1 MKKVRGRL
9 MLLVS
14 IIVVSFICVL
24 PSYPPLYQALPSW
37 AKSLLPNKG
46 ITLGLDL
53 QGGIHM
59 VMEVDEDRAVE
70 IAVDRS
76 VTSLQDVLVDKK
88 IPVESVTRTEPTRIT
103 MQFQNAELKSD
114 IQKVLDDFPAF
125 VEAETAGTAN
135 TVVWDLR
142 EAESKRIK
150 DSAINQALET
160 IRNRIDQFGV
170 AEPLVQRQGLKQIV
184 VQLPGV
190 KDPKRAKDLIK
201 ETALLEFK
209 MLDEENQMK
218 LDLPARIP
226 KEKEAEVLQQAAGKL
241 PEGDQ
246 ILFERAIE
254 KDTGREYRIPY
265 LVKKRVMLTGDV
277 LSDARVSIGQFNDPY
292 VSITFDAKGGREF
305 DRITGENVKKR
316 MAVVLDNTIYSAPVI
331 QERITGGR
339 AQITGTF
346 TTQEAN
352 DLAIVLRAGALPAPL
367 KIIQDLTVGPSLG
380 RDSIEKGVQ
389 STIVAGILVV
399 LFMML
404 YYRLSGGIA
413 DFALILNLVCLMGA
427 LSALTATLTLPGIAG
442 IVLTIGMGVDS
453 NVLIFERIREELRSG
468 KAVRLAVDSGYDKA
482 LLTIIDSHVTTLITG
497 VALFLFGTG
506 PIKGFAVTLC
516 LGIAINLFTALVGTK
531 VIFDLMNQ
539 RNKVQQLSI

>member
-1 MKKVRGRL
+1 MKKIRGRL
-9 MLLVS
+9 LLLLLVIGIS
-14 IIVVSFICVL
+14 AVSFV
-24 PSYPPLYQALPSW
+24 PSYQDAYQALPAWMRSIV
-37 AKSLLPNKG
+37 PNKG
-46 ITLGLDL
+46 IALGLDL
-53 QGGIHM
+53 QGGIHL

-76 VTSLQDVLVDKK
+76 VVALQDLLLDKK
-88 IPVESVTRTEPTRIT
+88 IPVESVKRTSPTRIAI
-103 MQFQNAELKSD
+103 QFQNAELKAQ
-114 IQKVLDDFPAF
+114 IQKLLDDFPTF
-125 VEAETAGTAN
+125 SELESAGSPN
-135 TVVWDLR
+135 GLVWELR

-190 KDPKRAKDLIK
+190 RDPKRAKGLIK

-226 KEKEAEVLQQAAGKL
+226 KDRETEVVKQAESKL
-241 PEGDQ
+241 PEGSQ
-246 ILFERAIE
+246 ILFERAVE
-254 KDTGREYRIPY
+254 RDTGREYRIPY

-305 DRITGENVKKR
+305 ERITGENVKKR
-316 MAVVLDNTIYSAPVI
+316 MAIVLDNTIYSAPVI
-331 QERITGGR
+331 QERISGGR

-380 RDSIEKGVQ
+380 KDSIDKGVRA
-389 STIVAGILVV
+389 TLLAGAMVVVFMIV
-399 LFMML
+399 
-404 YYRLSGGIA
+404 YYRLSGVIA

-427 LSALTATLTLPGIAG
+427 LSALSATLTLPGIAG

-453 NVLIFERIREELRSG
+453 NVLIFERIREELRAG
-468 KAVRLAVDSGYDKA
+468 KGVRLAVDGGYDKA
-482 LLTIIDSHVTTLITG
+482 LLTIVDSHVTTLITG

-516 LGIAINLFTALVGTK
+516 PGIAINLFTALVGTK
-531 VIFDLMNQ
+531 VIFDLVNQ
-539 RNKVQQLSI
+539 RHKVEQLSI

>member
-1 MKKVRGRL
+1 MKKVAGRL
-9 MLLVS
+9 WLLALV
-14 IIVVSFICVL
+14 IVVSVVSFL
-24 PSYPPLYQALPSW
+24 PSYQPAYQAMPSW
-37 AKSLLPNKG
+37 LREMLPNKG

-59 VMEVDEDRAVE
+59 VLEVDEDRAVE

-76 VTSLQDVLVDKK
+76 VTALQDLIAEKQLA
-88 IPVESVTRTEPTRIT
+88 IESTKRTAHDQIT
-103 MQFQNAELKSD
+103 ILAQDADAKTAV
-114 IQKVLDDFPAF
+114 QKLIDNFPIF
-125 VEAETAGTAN
+125 VERESAGSGTTA
-135 TVVWDLR
+135 VWELR
-142 EAESKRIK
+142 EAETKRIK

-170 AEPLVQRQGLKQIV
+170 TEPIVQRQGLKQIV

-209 MLDEENQMK
+209 MLDEDIR
-218 LDLPARIP
+218 LDLPARVP
-226 KEKEAEVLQQAAGKL
+226 KDKEAEVLQEFASKL
-241 PEGDQ
+241 PEEDQ
-246 ILFERAIE
+246 ILFERVVD
-254 KDTGREYRIPY
+254 KDTGVEFRMPY
-265 LVKKRVMLTGDV
+265 VVKKRVMLTGDV
-277 LSDARVSIGQFNDPY
+277 LSDARVAIGQFNDPY
-292 VSITFDAKGGREF
+292 VSIEFDSKGGQEF
-305 DRITGENVKKR
+305 ERITGENVKKR

-331 QERITGGR
+331 QERISGGR

-367 KIIQDLTVGPSLG
+367 KIVQDLTVGPSLG
-380 RDSIEKGVQ
+380 QDSIDKGVRA
-389 STIVAGILVV
+389 TLFAGILVV
-399 LFMML
+399 MFMVV
-404 YYRLSGGIA
+404 YYRLSGLIA

-453 NVLIFERIREELRSG
+453 NVLIFERIREELRGG
-468 KAVRLAVDSGYDKA
+468 KAARSAIDAGYDKA

-531 VIFDLMNQ
+531 VIFDLLYKKQ
-539 RNKVQQLSI
+539 KVEALSI

>member
-1 MKKVRGRL
+1 MKKVGGRL
-9 MLLVS
+9 TVLALVV
-14 IIVVSFICVL
+14 VVSVIFFI
-24 PSYPPLYQALPSW
+24 PSYQPFYQALPAW
-37 AKSLLPNKG
+37 LKTVMPNKG

-53 QGGIHM
+53 QGGIHL

-76 VTSLQDVLVDKK
+76 VVSLQDLLVDKK
-88 IPVESVTRTEPTRIT
+88 IPVESVTRTGPTQVTI
-103 MQFQNAELKSD
+103 QFQNAELKAQ
-114 IQKVLDDFPAF
+114 IQKMLDDYPTFI
-125 VEAETAGTAN
+125 ETESAGSAN
-135 TVVWDLR
+135 RLVWELR
-142 EAESKRIK
+142 EMEVKRIK

-170 AEPLVQRQGLKQIV
+170 AEPMVQRQGLKQIV

-190 KDPKRAKDLIK
+190 KEPKRAKDLIK

-209 MLDEENQMK
+209 MLDEDNQVK

-226 KEKEAEVLQQAAGKL
+226 KEKEAEILKEAEAKL
-241 PEGDQ
+241 PVGDQ
-246 ILFERAIE
+246 ILFERAVD

-292 VSITFDAKGGREF
+292 VSISFDAKGGREF
-305 DRITGENVKKR
+305 ERITGDNVKKR

-346 TTQEAN
+346 STQEAN

-380 RDSIEKGVQ
+380 KDSIDKGVQ
-389 STIVAGILVV
+389 ATLFAGALVV
-399 LFMML
+399 VFMMV
-404 YYRLSGGIA
+404 YYRTSGVIA
-413 DFALILNLVCLMGA
+413 DFALALNLLCLIGA
-427 LSALTATLTLPGIAG
+427 LSALNATLTLPGIAG

-468 KAVRLAVDSGYDKA
+468 KAVRLAVDGGYQKA
-482 LLTIIDSHVTTLITG
+482 LLTIVDSHVTTLITG

-516 LGIAINLFTALVGTK
+516 LGIGINLFTALVGTK

-539 RNKVQQLSI
+539 RHKVEQLSI

>member
-1 MKKVRGRL
+1 
-9 MLLVS
+9 MLLSLV
-14 IIVVSFICVL
+14 IVVSLVFFVPTYRPI
-24 PSYPPLYQALPSW
+24 YHALPDW
-37 AKSLLPNKG
+37 ARKLLPDKG

-53 QGGIHM
+53 QGGIHL

-70 IAVDRS
+70 IAVDRTA
-76 VTSLQDVLVDKK
+76 VSLQDLLVEKK
-88 IPVESVTRTEPTRIT
+88 IPVESVKRTGLTRIT
-103 MQFQNAELKSD
+103 SSFQNQELKEQIKKLIDEYPTFTEVDS
-114 IQKVLDDFPAF
+114 
-125 VEAETAGTAN
+125 AESTNAI
-135 TVVWDLR
+135 VWELR
-142 EAESKRIK
+142 EAEIKRIK

-209 MLDEENQMK
+209 MLDEDNQLK
-218 LDLPARIP
+218 LDLPARVP
-226 KEKEAEVLQQAAGKL
+226 KDREADVVKQAEAKL

-246 ILFERAIE
+246 ILFERVVE

-265 LVKKRVMLTGDV
+265 VVKKRVMLTGDV
-277 LSDARVSIGQFNDPY
+277 LSDARVAIGQFNDPY

-305 DRITGENVKKR
+305 ERITGENVKKR
-316 MAVVLDNTIYSAPVI
+316 MAIVLDNSIYSAPVI
-331 QERITGGR
+331 QERISGGR

-346 TTQEAN
+346 STQEAN

-380 RDSIEKGVQ
+380 QDSIDKGVQ
-389 STIVAGILVV
+389 ATLIAGAMVVAFMIV
-399 LFMML
+399 
-404 YYRLSGGIA
+404 YYKLSGVIA
-413 DFALILNLVCLMGA
+413 DFALILNLVCLIGA
-427 LSALTATLTLPGIAG
+427 LSALNATLTLPGIAG

-453 NVLIFERIREELRSG
+453 NVLIFERIREELRQG
-468 KAVRLAVDSGYDKA
+468 KPVRLAVDGGYDKA
-482 LLTIIDSHVTTLITG
+482 LLTIVDSHVTTLITG

-531 VIFDLMNQ
+531 VIFDIVNQ
-539 RNKVQQLSI
+539 RQKVEQLSI

>member
-1 MKKVRGRL
+1 MKKVGGRL
-9 MLLVS
+9 LLLAL
-14 IIVVSFICVL
+14 VVVLSVIFFI
-24 PSYPPLYQALPSW
+24 PSYQPLYQGLPAW
-37 AKSLLPNKG
+37 VKQVMPNKG

-53 QGGIHM
+53 QGGIHL

-76 VTSLQDVLVDKK
+76 VVSLQDVLLDKK
-88 IPVESVTRTEPTRIT
+88 IPVESVARTGPTQIT
-103 MQFQNAELKSD
+103 IQFQNGELKAQ
-114 IQKVLDDFPAF
+114 IQKMIDDYPIFS
-125 VEAETAGTAN
+125 ETESAGSAN
-135 TVVWDLR
+135 KLVWELR
-142 EAESKRIK
+142 EAEGKRIK

-170 AEPLVQRQGLKQIV
+170 AEPIVLRQGLKQIV

-190 KDPKRAKDLIK
+190 KEPKRARDLIK

-209 MLDEENQMK
+209 MLDEDNQLK

-226 KEKEAEVLQQAAGKL
+226 KDKEAEILKQAEAKL

-246 ILFERAIE
+246 ILFERGVD
-254 KDTGREYRIPY
+254 KDTGREYRVPY

-292 VSITFDAKGGREF
+292 VSIEFDAKGGREF
-305 DRITGENVKKR
+305 ERITGDNVKKR

-331 QERITGGR
+331 QDRITGGR

-346 TTQEAN
+346 SMQEAN

-380 RDSIEKGVQ
+380 KDSIEKGVQ
-389 STIVAGILVV
+389 ATLFAGAMVAVFMIV
-399 LFMML
+399 
-404 YYRLSGGIA
+404 YYRMSGVIA
-413 DFALILNLVCLMGA
+413 DFALVLNLLCLIGA
-427 LSALTATLTLPGIAG
+427 LSALNATLTLPGIAG

-453 NVLIFERIREELRSG
+453 NVLIFERIREELRLG
-468 KAVRLAVDSGYDKA
+468 KAVRLAVDGGYEKA
-482 LLTIIDSHVTTLITG
+482 LLTIVDSHVTTLITG

-516 LGIAINLFTALVGTK
+516 LGIGINLFTALIGTK
-531 VIFDLMNQ
+531 VIFDLLNQ
-539 RNKVQQLSI
+539 RHKVGQLSI